1 MENKQLMWS
10 LLIHLSR
17 NMWSDKPEQGYSR
30 VLKFDEQLWNEIVEY
45 AAEVG
50 INAIVLDVGDA
61 VVYKSHPEI
70 SIEGAWSREKVHE
83 EIEKLKKLGIALYP
97 KLNFSTCHDAW
108 LGEYGKIVST
118 PTYYEVCKDLI
129 HEVIDIFENP
139 EYMHLGMDEEWD
151 DFGIFG
157 RRRDLEC
164 SRFNDLYFHDLNF
177 FCDCAREK
185 GSNPWIWADAYW
197 RYPKLFVEKVPKD
210 VLVSPWDYDYLL
222 SDRIDLDRKPI
233 VHNSIY
239 ELPEAGYNVVPC
251 GSNYLTVVN
260 IDHLTRYTMDKADHN
275 HVMGFMMSSWTP
287 TLADRKYTIFEGIQL
302 VGNAIKNFQAKER
315 EFINLHI

>member
-1 MENKQLMWS
+1 MWS
-10 LLIHLSR
+10 LLIHLSK

-30 VLKFDEQLWNEIVEY
+30 VLKFDEDVWNETVKY

-61 VVYKSHPEI
+61 VVYESHPEI
-70 SIEGAWSREKVHE
+70 SIEGAWTREKVHE

-108 LGEYGKIVST
+108 LGEYGKMVST
-118 PTYYEVCKDLI
+118 SVYYEVCKDLI

-185 GSNPWIWADAYW
+185 GSKPWIWADAYW
-197 RYPKLFVEKVPKD
+197 RYPEKFVEKVPKD

-222 SDRIDLDRKPI
+222 SDRIDLDRRPI
-233 VHNSIY
+233 IHNSIY

-251 GSNYLTVVN
+251 GSNHLTVVN
-260 IDHLTRYTMDKADHN
+260 MDHLTRYTMDKADHN
-275 HVMGFMMSSWTP
+275 HVMGFMMASWANTA
-287 TLADRKYTIFEGIQL
+287 ADRKYTIFEGIQL
-302 VGNAIKNFQAKER
+302 MGNAIKDFYAKER
-315 EFINLHI
+315 EFRNLHI